1 MFSSWLILQR
11 PVVQTYLTQKIAG
24 YLSEKYHTTIS
35 IKGVS
40 VAFFNKIVLEDV
52 LVEDQKKDS
61 MLFVKELYASVDS
74 FSIKKN
80 FISID
85 KLKLDQAHLFISVDS
100 AGNAN
105 YQFLADAFKSNTP
118 DTIQSSSDFNL
129 KLNHFEFGYAR
140 IHYAYVDSI
149 GSHTI
154 NLDKISLGVSDLKVQ
169 DDKTAF
175 LVDEFQFND
184 QKDFELQEF
193 TGNFE
198 VTNDSVNVRKLH
210 IKTSNS
216 EIAEAELKVDKS
228 KIGREMNMS
237 KLKVNLDLKKSF
249 ISLKDIGIAVPQL
262 KGMDENIQVSGQLS
276 GTLADLKGK
285 NIEFSLGKNTRLTFD
300 IYLNGLPDLA
310 NTYLHI
316 DLKQSFADL
325 GELAQVKLPDNF
337 PLKQIYIPEVLVQ
350 AGLIEYDGNFTGF
363 LSDFV
368 AYGTLR
374 SKWGV
379 LSTDLSFVPGKG
391 DELKID
397 GRLKTVNF
405 KLGELAQSRL
415 LDQITF
421 NGNISGLLDKVTNDF
436 NASVS
441 GKIDSVDVN
450 DYQYRDIQLNGNIQK
465 NRFNGSLLAND
476 PNLKFRFDGEFNLNK
491 PLPDFNF
498 KMNVEKANLK
508 ALNLIHNFKKSDV
521 SFDLDANFTGSNI
534 DNLAG
539 TIHFKNGNYLN
550 ENGLLDFSN
559 FDLKTF
565 NENEPVLQVRS
576 DFLDADIRGHY
587 QLHNLYSSIQ
597 QVISHFLPSAGLS
610 VTSQKMLNNFDFKL
624 QLKDIN
630 RLTQVFMPELRMKPA
645 EIIGSIN
652 SDKNTLVLNGV
663 FPEIQYKNSI
673 FQKYTLNVDGGSKLN
688 VRNKVEEISIGEQF
702 KIYNFSIISEAAD
715 DVMDSKLAWN
725 NYGSVTYSGSMNTS
739 TRFFKQKNY
748 PHVEVTINPTRLF
761 LADSLWQINSSIVSI
776 DSSVVKINNL
786 KLSNKRQSITIDG
799 VIDQIEDHKL
809 NFSFDKMD
817 LNSLNRIIAGDLE
830 LKGELNGT
838 LSLIDIYQQPVFL
851 TDLKIENLGML
862 GENFGEAMVQSRW
875 DREME
880 ELNAELIVKSGQ
892 KEALRAYGIY
902 NPEKDSLSVYTNF
915 NKFSILILQPL
926 MGSSFA
932 NFHGDATGK
941 VWIHGKPDHI
951 MHDGALYAADAGLMI
966 SDLQVNYNLNDS
978 VRFEGDKIVF
988 PDMLVRDDYGNSG
1001 VFSGFIQHHTFSKMI
1016 YDLTVKS
1023 KKIMVFNTTSTDNEQ
1038 FYGKLFGSGTVSITG
1053 HGVTILIE
1061 GTARTEKGTDMNIWL
1076 DYESEAEEYDFLTFI
1091 SHETQV
1097 KSKVQPYYYDDSD
1110 LQMRFNIEV
1119 TPEAKAQLIYNSK
1132 IGDVIRAQGSGN
1144 MQLSIDNDNNIQL
1157 FGDYTVEQ
1165 GDYLF
1170 TLQNVI
1176 NKRFEIQQNGTIE
1189 WNGDPYDATLNL
1201 NAVYRLKASLS
1212 DLFAS
1217 DVNTDYSQRI
1227 PVLCKIALTKSVS
1240 NPDIKL
1246 DIELP
1251 TTEDRIRDEVRQ
1263 YISSDEDMNKQ
1274 ILSLLVL
1281 GKFYTP
1287 EYLRGSYT
1295 GGSNNLVGSTASELF
1310 SNQLSN
1316 WLSKISNDFN
1326 IGFNYRPGNQLTNDE
1341 VELALST
1348 QLFNDRVSINGNIGN
1363 NTSQRTNPNNNGL
1376 VGDADVNVKLT
1387 RNGKLQLKAYN
1398 HANNNLIYE
1407 TSPYTQ
1413 GVGFTYREDF
1423 DNFDELW
1430 RKVKSIF
1437 KRKTLRT
1444 DGLKVK

>member
-1 MFSSWLILQR
+1 MLQR
-11 PVVQTYLTQKIAG
+11 PGVQTYLTQKIAG
-24 YLSEKYHTTIS
+24 YLSAKYHTTIS

-52 LVEDQKKDS
+52 LVEDQKRDS
-61 MLFVKELYASVDS
+61 LLFVKELYASVDS
-74 FSIKKN
+74 FSIKKS

-85 KLKLDQAHLFISVDS
+85 KLKLDQTHLFIAVDS

-105 YQFLADAFKSNTP
+105 YQFLADAFKSNSP
-118 DTIQSSSDFNL
+118 DTTQSGSDFSLNL
-129 KLNHFEFGYAR
+129 NRFEFDRAR
-140 IHYAYVDSI
+140 IHYSYVDSV
-149 GSHTI
+149 GSHAI
-154 NLDKISLGVSDLKVQ
+154 NLDKISLGISGLNIQ
-169 DDKTAF
+169 DGKTAF
-175 LVDEFQFND
+175 QVDKFQFND
-184 QKDFELQEF
+184 QKNFELQEF
-193 TGNFE
+193 SGIVSATP
-198 VTNDSVNVRKLH
+198 DSVNVRKLH
-210 IKTSNS
+210 IRTSNS
-216 EIAEAELKVDKS
+216 ELTDADLLIDKS
-228 KIGREMNMS
+228 KIGRDMDLM
-237 KLKVNLDLKKSF
+237 KLKVILNLKKSF
-249 ISLKDIGIAVPQL
+249 VSLKDVGIAVPQL
-262 KGMDENIQVSGQLS
+262 RGMDENISVSGQLS
-276 GTLADLKGK
+276 GTMADLRGK
-285 NIEFSLGKNTRLTFD
+285 NIELSLGENTRLTFD
-300 IYLNGLPDLA
+300 IYMNGLPDLA

-325 GELAQVKLPDNF
+325 GELSRVKLPDSF
-337 PLKQIYIPEVLVQ
+337 PLQRIELPEALME
-350 AGLIEYDGNFTGF
+350 AGVIEYDGNFTGF

-368 AYGTLR
+368 AFGTLR

-379 LSTDLSFVPGKG
+379 LNTDLSFVPTKG
-391 DELKID
+391 DELKIN
-397 GRLKTVNF
+397 GKLKTINF
-405 KLGELAQSRL
+405 KLGELTQSEL

-421 NGNISGLLDKVTNDF
+421 NGNISGLLNQITNDF
-436 NASVS
+436 SASVS

-450 DYQYRDIQLNGNIQK
+450 NYHYKDIQLNGDIQK

-491 PLPDFNF
+491 PVPDFNF
-498 KMNVEKANLK
+498 KMNVEKADLK
-508 ALNLIHNFKKSDV
+508 AMNLIDNYRKSEV
-521 SFDLDANFTGSNI
+521 AFDLDANFSGSNI

-539 TIHFKNGNYLN
+539 TIHFKNGSYMN
-550 ENGLLDFSN
+550 EIGLLDFSN

-565 NENEPVLQVRS
+565 SENEPVLQVRS
-576 DFLDADIRGHY
+576 DFLDADIRGYY

-597 QVISHFLPSAGLS
+597 QIISHFLPSALD
-610 VTSQKMLNNFDFKL
+610 VAPQKMQNNFDFKIK
-624 QLKDIN
+624 LKDVN
-630 RLTQVFMPELRMKPA
+630 RFTQVLMPELRMKPA
-645 EIIGSIN
+645 EIVGSIN
-652 SDKNTLVLNGV
+652 SDKNTLVLKGD
-663 FPEIQYKNSI
+663 FPEIQVGNSVYK
-673 FQKYTLNVDGGSKLN
+673 KYTISVDGDGKMN
-688 VRNKVEEISIGEQF
+688 IRNKVEEISIGEQF
-702 KIYNFSIISEAAD
+702 KIYNFSIISEAGD
-715 DVMDSKLAWN
+715 DVLDSKLAWN
-725 NYGSVTYSGSMNTS
+725 NFGSVTYSGSMNTS
-739 TRFFKQKNY
+739 ARFFKQKNS
-748 PHVEVTINPTRLF
+748 PHIEVAIKPTKLY
-761 LADSLWQINSSIVSI
+761 LADSLWQVNSSTFSI

-786 KLSNKRQSITIDG
+786 KLSSKSQSITIDG
-799 VIDQIEDHKL
+799 FIDQIQDHKL
-809 NFSFDKMD
+809 NFSFNQID

-838 LSLIDIYQQPVFL
+838 LSLVDIYKQPVFL
-851 TDLKIENLGML
+851 ADLKIGNLGML
-862 GENFGEAMVQSRW
+862 GENFGEAVVQSRW

-902 NPEKDSLSVYTNF
+902 NPGKDSLSVYTNF

-932 NFHGDATGK
+932 DFHGDATGK

-951 MHDGALYAADAGLMI
+951 MHDGALFAANAGLMI
-966 SDLQVNYNLNDS
+966 SDLRVNYNLNDS
-978 VRFEGDKIVF
+978 VRFEGDKIIF
-988 PDMLVRDDYGNSG
+988 PDIPIHDDYGNSG
-1001 VFSGFIQHHTFSKMI
+1001 VFSGSIQHQTFSKMT
-1016 YDLTVKS
+1016 YDLTIKS
-1023 KKIMVFNTTSTDNEQ
+1023 GKIAVINTTSADNEK
-1038 FYGKLFGSGTVSITG
+1038 FYGKLFGSGNVRITG
-1053 HGVTILIE
+1053 HGVVVLID
-1061 GTARTEKGTDMNIWL
+1061 GSARTEKGTDMNISL
-1076 DYESEAEEYDFLTFI
+1076 EYQGDAEEYDFLTFI
-1091 SHETQV
+1091 SHEFHLENKE
-1097 KSKVQPYYYDDSD
+1097 KSYYYDDSD
-1110 LQMRFNIEV
+1110 LQMRFLVEI
-1119 TPEAKAQLIYNSK
+1119 TPEARAQLVYNSK

-1144 MQLSIDNDNNIQL
+1144 MQVNIDNDYNVQL
-1157 FGDYTVEQ
+1157 LGEYTVEQ

-1176 NKRFEIQQNGTIE
+1176 NKRFEIEQNGTIE
-1189 WNGDPYDATLNL
+1189 WNGDPYDAILNL
-1201 NAVYRLKASLS
+1201 NAVYKLKASLS

-1227 PVLCKIALTKSVS
+1227 PVLCKIALSKSVS

-1251 TTEDRIRDEVRQ
+1251 STEDRIRDEVKQ

-1316 WLSKISNDFN
+1316 WLSQISNDFD
-1326 IGFNYRPGNQLTNDE
+1326 IGLNYRPGNQITNDE

-1363 NTSQRTNPNNNGL
+1363 NTSQRTSANSNGL

-1398 HANNNLIYE
+1398 HSNNNLIYE

-1423 DNFDELW
+1423 DNFNELW
-1430 RKVKSIF
+1430 KKVKGIF
-1437 KRKTLRT
+1437 R
-1444 DGLKVK
+1444 LKSSKSKN